1 MARENA
7 TRHKLICE
15 GLKGLIAHGY
25 EGVGIGPILA
35 SVDVPKG
42 SFYHFFKSKDD
53 FVGAIIA
60 YYAEIWDG
68 RRNDIFAD
76 ARLSPLERLDAYLEV
91 LEEKLREEH
100 PAGGCL
106 LGTLGQT
113 ISGRSAML
121 RARLA
126 EAYRAWESSVARLL
140 QEAENAGEL
149 KAGVDPQMA
158 AVELID
164 AYEGAII
171 RVKLNDDLDAFARFR
186 KLAITKLRRERDE
199 QVRSA

>member
-15 GLKGLIAHGY
+15 GLKGLMAHGY

-53 FVGAIIA
+53 FVGAIIEH
-60 YYAEIWDG
+60 YAEIWDG
-68 RRNDIFAD
+68 RRKDIFAD
-76 ARLSPLERLDAYLEV
+76 EKLSPLERLDAYLAV
-91 LEEKLREEH
+91 LEGTIQEEH

-106 LGTLGQT
+106 LGVLGQT

-121 RARLA
+121 RAKLA
-126 EAYRAWESSVARLL
+126 EAYRSWENSIAGLL
-140 QEAENAGEL
+140 QEAEKAGEL
-149 KAGVDPQMA
+149 RAGVDPQMA

-171 RVKLNDDLDAFARFR
+171 RVKLNDDLEAFARFR
-186 KLAITKLRRERDE
+186 KLAIAKLRCDRDE

>member
-53 FVGAIIA
+53 FVGAIIE
-60 YYAEIWDG
+60 YYAEIWAE
-68 RRNDIFAD
+68 RRGDIFAD
-76 ARLSPLERLDAYLEV
+76 QTLSPLARLDAYLDV
-91 LEEKLREEH
+91 LEGNLREEH

-106 LGTLGQT
+106 LGALGQT
-113 ISGRSAML
+113 ISGRSAIL
-121 RARLA
+121 RVKLA
-126 EAYRAWESSVARLL
+126 EAYRAWENSIVGIL
-140 QEAENAGEL
+140 QEAQNAGEL
-149 KAGVDPQMA
+149 IEGVDPQMA

-171 RVKLNDDLDAFARFR
+171 RVKLNDDPDAFARFR
-186 KLAITKLRRERDE
+186 RLALAKLRRSSGE
-199 QVRSA
+199 QV